1 MQIIPAILSVDKF
14 EVFELLRKIRE
25 SGKFERVQID
35 FIDGEYANN
44 KTIRPVEVDL
54 LPFLPLMFDAHLMV
68 TENNVLA
75 WSKTAEKVGF
85 DRVIVQTESIS
96 NPGDFSGLALDIHS
110 PVELLIPYLHNLDVV
125 VLMAVEPGFSGQ
137 KFNDG
142 VIEKVR
148 QLHKLRRYSNYR
160 YKICVDGGVL
170 QEHVPI
176 LSEAGADEV
185 TVGIRRALDWS

>member
-1 MQIIPAILSVDKF
+1 MQVIPAILSVDKF
-14 EVFELLRKIRE
+14 EVFDLLKKVRDC
-25 SGKFERVQID
+25 GKFERVQID

-44 KTIRPVEVDL
+44 RTIRPVEVDL

-68 TENNVLA
+68 TEGNVLT

-85 DRVIVQTESIS
+85 DRIVVQAESIS
-96 NPGDFSGLALDIHS
+96 DPGDFTGLALDIHS
-110 PVELLIPYLHNLDVV
+110 PVELLLPYLHNLEVV

-137 KFNDG
+137 KFDDR
-142 VIEKVR
+142 VIEKVK

-160 YKICVDGGVL
+160 FRICVDGGVL
-170 QEHVPI
+170 QEHLPI
-176 LSEAGADEV
+176 LTESGADEV